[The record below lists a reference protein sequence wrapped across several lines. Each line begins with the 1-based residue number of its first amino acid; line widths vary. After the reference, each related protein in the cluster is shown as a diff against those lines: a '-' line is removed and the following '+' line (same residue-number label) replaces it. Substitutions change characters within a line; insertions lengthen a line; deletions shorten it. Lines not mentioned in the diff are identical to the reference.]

1 MKESISALILVSGQ
15 NKVVL
20 RFKRLLLEGGR
31 HFIYDWG
38 VVVLLPGDPGGP
50 AGSRRSSYE
59 TCLDRQAR
67 RVLATARRWWED
79 RLEGAGTFQK
89 AIWDYQ
95 GREEIITKGTGRES
109 QS

>member
-20 RFKRLLLEGGR
+20 RFKRLLLEGGATL
-31 HFIYDWG
+31 FIIGG

-50 AGSRRSSYE
+50 TGSRCSSYE

-67 RVLATARRWWED
+67 RILATARRWWED
-79 RLEGAGTFQK
+79 QLEGAGTFQK

-109 QS
+109 PS